1 MVDGGRMSRILVVI
15 GGLSAVLAFWGAY
28 HYSRGHMLLSIAMA
42 AGVVGFL
49 LQVGKAIRLRKEE
62 RSSGLSR
69 EEAALQFAGSS
80 DGIMRKAAAARRLG
94 YLLLAL
100 PVGGAALQA
109 PHGAGVAIMSGVM
122 AAALF
127 FPFAGLAF
135 WLARKNERVA
145 TEAATKRL
153 DPGR

>member
-1 MVDGGRMSRILVVI
+1 MSRIFVVV
-15 GGLSAVLAFWGAY
+15 GGLSAVMAFWVAY
-28 HYSRGHMLLSIAMA
+28 RYSNGHMLLSIAMA
-42 AGVVGFL
+42 ASVVSFL

-69 EEAALQFAGSS
+69 EEAALQFAGGP
-80 DGIMRKAAAARRLG
+80 DGIMRKAAVARRLG
-94 YLLLAL
+94 YLFLAL

-109 PHGAGVAIMSGVM
+109 PHGAGVAIVSGVL

-145 TEAATKRL
+145 AEALARGGDKAS
-153 DPGR
+153 

>member
-1 MVDGGRMSRILVVI
+1 MSRILVVI

-62 RSSGLSR
+62 QSRGLSR
-69 EEAALQFAGSS
+69 EEAALQFAGGP

-94 YLLLAL
+94 YLCLAL
-100 PVGGAALQA
+100 PVGAAAVLV
-109 PHGAGVAIMSGVM
+109 PHGAGSALTVGVLVGI
-122 AAALF
+122 LF

-145 TEAATKRL
+145 AEALARGGDKAS
-153 DPGR
+153 